1 MPMSDAELEKLDS
14 QEIWVDLY
22 EAAEISGYNR
32 ASIRN
37 LVLRISQQPEEE
49 REIALRKR
57 SSRWELWLPDFMAY
71 MKVPG
76 RGPQRKRKQ
85 DT

>member
-1 MPMSDAELEKLDS
+1 MSDAELEKLDS

-37 LVLRISQQPEEE
+37 LIQRISQQPEDE
-49 REIALRKR
+49 REINLRKR
-57 SSRWELWLPDFMAY
+57 SSRWELWLPDFVAY
-71 MKVPG
+71 IKIPG
-76 RGPQRKRKQ
+76 HGPHRKRNEN
-85 DT
+85 T